1 MDTEN
6 AEISTLVHRFFRAL
20 DEREFAAGW
29 MRDFVTDDVRM
40 ETPLGT
46 TENADSGGA
55 AAQEAL
61 GRYDRTQH
69 IASGVLADVDAGGG
83 RATASWNAL
92 MTHVHHDATLQAL
105 GADADPLFTVGGF
118 YEADVL
124 RTPDGWR
131 FGRVAVRPVWTKGQ
145 PPLGVR
151 PRGAV
156 HGHGRAGASGSTLD
170 SVVSL
175 TESTVPRSSA

>member
-1 MDTEN
+1 LRYEALVMTTQTDRTIPLDQTDH
-6 AEISTLVHRFFRAL
+6 AEISLLVHRLFRAL
-20 DEREFAAGW
+20 DARTFAAGW

-40 ETPLGT
+40 QTPLGT
-46 TENADSGGA
+46 TEGADA
-55 AAQEAL
+55 AGFAAEEAL

-69 IASGVLADVDAGGG
+69 IASGVLVAAEADVDADVDAEAG

-105 GADADPLFTVGGF
+105 GADADPLFVVGGF

-131 FGRVAVRPVWTKGQ
+131 FGRVAIRPVWTQGR
-145 PPLGVR
+145 PPLGV
-151 PRGAV
+151 
-156 HGHGRAGASGSTLD
+156 
-170 SVVSL
+170 
-175 TESTVPRSSA
+175 